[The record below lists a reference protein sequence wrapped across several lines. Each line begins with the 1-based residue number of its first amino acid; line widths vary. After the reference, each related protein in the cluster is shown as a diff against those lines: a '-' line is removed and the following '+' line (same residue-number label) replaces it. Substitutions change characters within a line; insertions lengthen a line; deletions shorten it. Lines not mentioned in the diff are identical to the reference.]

1 MKQFM
6 RQSKK
11 YITAFFSVAIPL
23 VILLLMD
30 IPVYAATGHSGRLR
44 IPFPEAEGFTMIDE
58 NGKRSGLVV
67 DYLYEIAKY
76 TGWSYEFIDTDAND
90 MVTADMTSWAAPTIQ
105 RRLNHTSLIRII
117 AAAKPKPF
125 CWPARIMKQ

>member
-1 MKQFM
+1 MPQ
-6 RQSKK
+6 QN
-11 YITAFFSVAIPL
+11 IP
-23 VILLLMD
+23 
-30 IPVYAATGHSGRLR
+30 AGFR

-90 MVTADMTSWAAPTIQ
+90 MVQ
-105 RRLNHTSLIRII
+105 GLY
-117 AAAKPKPF
+117 
-125 CWPARIMKQ
+125 